1 MRASDISTM
10 AIEVVKTNE
19 VHDIVGRDI
28 IIFCSEQ
35 AAKEW
40 AEERAQDQFRLVHEH
55 IVNCGTGVRSIF
67 CS

>member
-28 IIFCSEQ
+28 VIFFSEQ

-40 AEERAQDQFRLVHEH
+40 AEERSQNQFRLIHEH
-55 IVNCGTGVRSIF
+55 IVNCGSGVKDIF
-67 CS
+67 CN